1 MKKSAGIIAYVVV
14 EGVPHFLLGLPGGPF
29 YCNYDKEGNV
39 VSYKDET
46 HKWSILKGG
55 IDKGETKKEAAL
67 REFREESGFS
77 LDDRKKELISLDYIK
92 YKSGKRVYAYGIKAF
107 FDVTKMKSNNC
118 QMEYKG
124 QVREFPEI
132 CKYKYMTLEEARRY
146 CNKSQFELIERLNE
160 SIKS

>member
-1 MKKSAGIIAYVVV
+1 MKKSAGIIACTIV
-14 EGVPHFLLGLPGGPF
+14 EGVPYFLLGLPGGPY
-29 YCNYDKEGNV
+29 YCKFDDNLNV
-39 VSYKDET
+39 VAYKKDD

-55 IDKGETKKEAAL
+55 IDEGETKKEAAL

-77 LDDRKKELISLDYIK
+77 LDDRKKELISLDYIR
-92 YKSGKRVYAYGIKAF
+92 YKSGKRVYAYGIEAF

-132 CKYKYMTLEEARRY
+132 CKYKYMTLEEARKY